1 MLQKP
6 AADDLRVSYIVSKLS
21 PRKIRLLSYRYTRVF
36 FAARPL
42 GAAAKSPRKFCA
54 SATVANKRYAC
65 IGLFNPK
72 SPENVG
78 SVMRAAG
85 CYSAASV
92 FYSGKRYARARD
104 FITDTQRIY
113 MDIPLIGVE
122 DLQQIIPIGCTP
134 VAVELVEGARPL
146 PQYTHPDRAIY
157 IFGPEDGSLSKE
169 VLDWCEDVIYIPT
182 QGCMN
187 LAATVNV
194 VLYDRMAKGINTK
207 SGPGFK

>member
-1 MLQKP
+1 M
-6 AADDLRVSYIVSKLS
+6 
-21 PRKIRLLSYRYTRVF
+21 
-36 FAARPL
+36 
-42 GAAAKSPRKFCA
+42 
-54 SATVANKRYAC
+54 ANKRYAC

-78 SVMRAAG
+78 AVMRAAG

-122 DLQQIIPIGCTP
+122 DLKQIIPLGCTP

-146 PQYTHPDRAIY
+146 PQYTHPDRALY
-157 IFGPEDGSLSKE
+157 IFGPEDGSLSQE

-194 VLYDRMAKGINTK
+194 VLYDRMAKGLHTK
-207 SGPGFK
+207 SGLGLK